1 MAAVGLKP
9 ERSSSIQ
16 ESDESTSSNL
26 ATLSEFAF
34 AMKAK
39 LQNINENSYNN
50 FVLRVGKRSL
60 DLIKTLKQNCC
71 SNNSFD
77 LMVDRY

>member
-9 ERSSSIQ
+9 ERSSML
-16 ESDESTSSNL
+16 ESEESSSQYL
-26 ATLSEFAF
+26 AVLAEFAF

-50 FVLRVGKRSL
+50 FIMRVGEYFR
-60 DLIKTLKQNCC
+60 
-71 SNNSFD
+71 
-77 LMVDRY
+77 

>member
-9 ERSSSIQ
+9 DRASMLESEESSSQ
-16 ESDESTSSNL
+16 HL
-26 ATLSEFAF
+26 AILAEFAF

-50 FVLRVGKRSL
+50 FILRVGGYFKSPVLLNFLTNIKLSL
-60 DLIKTLKQNCC
+60 
-71 SNNSFD
+71 
-77 LMVDRY
+77 V